1 MIKLLNILSE
11 IKVNKPTKWKISS
24 FFDED
29 LEKDWEELREE
40 YGEDVAD
47 AIYIVDSLRNGTNYI
62 TQMEFEKQVSNN
74 NILWSGTFNELINF
88 LISKGVIEQL

>member
-29 LEKDWEELREE
+29 LEKDWEELKEE
-40 YGEDVAD
+40 YGEDRK
-47 AIYIVDSLRNGTNYI
+47 STRLN
-62 TQMEFEKQVSNN
+62 S
-74 NILWSGTFNELINF
+74 SH
-88 LISKGVIEQL
+88 